1 MNLVM
6 QIITILIFAF
16 LVFTPGSFAYA
27 AEQAIGDTIVETGYC
42 DRDIT
47 PFLET
52 AAAKWGKY
60 FVKIYGECDSGRI
73 TIRMDSNAAAE
84 TFNEIKKAS
93 FSFAKELA
101 LMFPLYT
108 AQVEV
113 FPAEAEKSWHIIRWE
128 TGSGEIISYQ
138 EN

>member
-1 MNLVM
+1 MNLTM
-6 QIITILIFAF
+6 QIVTILIFAF
-16 LVFTPGSFAYA
+16 VVFIPGSFAYA
-27 AEQAIGDTIVETGYC
+27 VEQTIGDTIVETGYC

-60 FVKIYGECDSGRI
+60 FVRIYGECDNGHVS
-73 TIRMDSNAAAE
+73 IRMDSNASAE
-84 TFNEIKKAS
+84 TFNEIKKTS

-101 LMFPLYT
+101 LIFPLYT

-113 FPAEAEKSWHIIRWE
+113 FPAEVEKSWHIIRWK

>member
-1 MNLVM
+1 MKLTM
-6 QIITILIFAF
+6 KIITILIFA
-16 LVFTPGSFAYA
+16 LIVFTPGSFIYA
-27 AEQAIGDTIVETGYC
+27 AEKTIGDTIVETGYC

-60 FVKIYGECDSGRI
+60 FVKIYGVCSNGHI
-73 TIRMDSNAAAE
+73 SIRMDSNAAAE
-84 TFNEIKKAS
+84 TFNEIKKTS

-108 AQVEV
+108 AQIEV
-113 FPAEAEKSWHIIRWE
+113 FPAETEKSWHIIRWE